1 MIRKFDIVEI
11 VLLSGMAVFLAT
23 ALVLIAVYLPL
34 TVIAESE
41 CLKAG
46 YPEARVTVSLD
57 RYCVKLD
64 GDARHVVV
72 PSAEV
77 TK

>member
-1 MIRKFDIVEI
+1 MIRKFNVVSA
-11 VLLSGMAVFLAT
+11 VLLSAMAVFLAM
-23 ALVLIAVYLPL
+23 ALAVTTVYLPL
-34 TVIAESE
+34 TLITESE

-46 YPEARVTVSLD
+46 YPEARVTVDLD

-72 PSAEV
+72 PSDEV